1 MSIHDKFNEATR
13 VQMPA
18 LVHLDRLGYNY
29 FGKISEDMANTVYDP
44 ETNILIDV
52 FKKQFAAL
60 NPNHSG
66 DAEQILKT
74 IRQELDNDDLG
85 CSFYKRLTTVCLGG
99 TL

>member
-13 VQMPA
+13 VQMTA

-52 FKKQFAAL
+52 FKSNLQ
-60 NPNHSG
+60 HST
-66 DAEQILKT
+66 Q
-74 IRQELDNDDLG
+74 
-85 CSFYKRLTTVCLGG
+85 TTQVMPSKF
-99 TL
+99 